1 MVSHGS
7 YLQPSKDLQGLPIK
21 TLLKHFWCCQQQR
34 AEIAQPLR
42 RCDLPPATPVLSI
55 LWAGRYK
62 ISNNLISTSKFHR
75 LSELAALLMWV
86 CRDQG
91 RGPLRER
98 KIWVKSWPP
107 SLKFIHGWLKTPL
120 YTPCEELQEWK
131 SSGHC
136 WVPLEVCHFWIE
148 LFLLLFV
155 TYLEDKLC
163 EHHLANLHHPWE
175 KYTITEGFVT
185 HLIFILLDV
194 SNYLSKFHYRTQ
206 NCNSRYPLWVNQE
219 WGRCLLL

>member
-21 TLLKHFWCCQQQR
+21 TLLKHFWCCQQQK

-42 RCDLPPATPVLSI
+42 RCYLPPAIPVLSI

-62 ISNNLISTSKFHR
+62 ISNNLISTSKSHR

-91 RGPLRER
+91 RGPFGRER
-98 KIWVKSWPP
+98 SGSRADPQVFNLYIGDSK
-107 SLKFIHGWLKTPL
+107 LLL
-120 YTPCEELQEWK
+120 YTPREELQEWR

-136 WVPLEVCHFWIE
+136 WVPLEVWHFWTE
-148 LFLLLFV
+148 LLFLLLFAFFVFIVFLKEV

-163 EHHLANLHHPWE
+163 EHHLSNLHHPWE
-175 KYTITEGFVT
+175 KCTITEGFVT
-185 HLIFILLDV
+185 HLIFIL
-194 SNYLSKFHYRTQ
+194 
-206 NCNSRYPLWVNQE
+206 
-219 WGRCLLL
+219 